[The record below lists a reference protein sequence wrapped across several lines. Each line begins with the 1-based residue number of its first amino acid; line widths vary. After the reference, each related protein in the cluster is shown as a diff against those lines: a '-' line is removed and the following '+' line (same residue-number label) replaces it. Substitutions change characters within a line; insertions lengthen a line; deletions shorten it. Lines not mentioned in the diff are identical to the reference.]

1 MTTRDELS
9 SVLQKLE
16 NRLCEKIG
24 RRYSKFIEFAKTI
37 IESFEDDIKEGILDI
52 RSQLALDSGSEGI
65 GRQMVSAFEFQQH
78 LGSKQINN
86 YSNEFKNLMEFP
98 YQIKT
103 ESPFREKPSGIF
115 IEQMQGDISY
125 TNLASTSPF
134 SSTTLRVDP
143 AINGNLFGQNLF
155 SGNSASSISDIQQN
169 INRLGEA
176 KSSGHT
182 PEKKLLAKE
191 IGRQLKHIRPVATN
205 IDVPEMKVNGMQES
219 DETKVFDISGNN
231 DFKDKKRPMTGAER
245 QRLFRYRKKL
255 QEANV
260 NMNDQDSERQ
270 PIFSENGIRK
280 LRKKI

>member
-52 RSQLALDSGSEGI
+52 RSQLALDTGSELI
-65 GRQMVSAFEFQQH
+65 GRQMVSAFEFQPHIGNTQT
-78 LGSKQINN
+78 SN

-98 YQIKT
+98 SQIKT

-134 SSTTLRVDP
+134 SSTTLRVDA

-155 SGNSASSISDIQQN
+155 LENYASSISDIQQN
-169 INRLGEA
+169 INKLGVQ
-176 KSSGHT
+176 KSSVHT
-182 PEKKLLAKE
+182 PEKKLLRKE
-191 IGRQLKHIRPVATN
+191 IGRLKHTQPVATN
-205 IDVPEMKVNGMQES
+205 IDVPDKKVNGMQKS

-231 DFKDKKRPMTGAER
+231 DFKDRKRPMTGAER

-255 QEANV
+255 QEANL
-260 NMNDQDSERQ
+260 NINDQDNEKRA
-270 PIFSENGIRK
+270 IFSENDIKK
-280 LRKKI
+280 LRKRI